1 MIGAVRRTLLI
12 FFARKRQAQGT
23 GTVPIVSA
31 FSFPLIYRAWVAA
44 FQKEKELELAGK
56 VEELWEEVRK
66 LEGKNQSLASEL
78 EQVKKAEQSIAKTYE
93 DRLKVVH
100 WMCKFVFQ

>member
-1 MIGAVRRTLLI
+1 
-12 FFARKRQAQGT
+12 
-23 GTVPIVSA
+23 
-31 FSFPLIYRAWVAA
+31 
-44 FQKEKELELAGK
+44 

-100 WMCKFVFQ
+100 